1 MTFDLEEFIR
11 VLKEDLRQQRLDS
24 IFNYKKFSMPQR
36 GTMTP
41 EQLARDLDTICE
53 SILCMS

>member
-24 IFNYKKFSMPQR
+24 TFNYKKFSMPQR
-36 GTMTP
+36 GAMTP
-41 EQLARDLDTICE
+41 AQQIGRAHV
-53 SILCMS
+53 